1 MAFLKYAYA
10 QTSEPASGGKWSKV
24 RTASGGPPPNLVE
37 QASEILGEK
46 FDPNNYLLTHA
57 TIVCSVD
64 VAPNSDPNIK
74 TGRVLDPNTGR
85 QINRKFSDFRIQPQ
99 CDKFINNNNDAWSRP
114 VLMKSYQTFVAGHN
128 FVEHVQKEEESK
140 GRIIDAVCRDL
151 GESVY
156 TDILIA
162 THRRHASLIRDIE
175 AGKLSTLSMGCS
187 VTETICTKCGNVAAD
202 ETEMCNHIR
211 FEKGNVFYDD
221 RGNQHRIAELCG
233 HETLDPHAGVHFI
246 EASWVATPAFGGA
259 VMRNILKPT
268 GINEEML
275 RQAARVLA
283 EPPKVWVSGGL
294 TKAATAPKDANYYAP
309 DGPGPILGDPPTNA
323 DPGDVLGFDFG
334 DEGGDEGG
342 GEGEEA
348 AKPQPSESNKPL
360 DKLEDD
366 VYKMMLDRVNQK
378 VRDELSGFSTK
389 PSTQEPEHSTGEDI
403 IKQATRA
410 KVYQIGLDAI
420 VKSASSDAHLMDSV
434 ARYNE
439 RMGIKISRAVYVA
452 ALQVGPLTKVGS
464 VEQYAV
470 ACHGVLKRTPSL
482 GELKSLMRLGN
493 LLDQQTALNPNTK

>member
-10 QTSEPASGGKWSKV
+10 QTSEPASGRKWSKV

-64 VAPNSDPNIK
+64 VVPNSDPNIK

-85 QINRKFSDFRIQPQ
+85 QINRKFPDFRIQPQ

-114 VLMKSYQTFVAGHN
+114 VLMRSYQTFVAAHN

-151 GESVY
+151 GETVY

-162 THRRHASLIRDIE
+162 TNRRHASLIRDIE
-175 AGKLSTLSMGCS
+175 SGKLSTLSMGCS
-187 VTETICTKCGNVAAD
+187 VTETTCTKCGNVAAD

-211 FEKGNVFYDD
+211 YEKGNFFYDD
-221 RGNQHRIAELCG
+221 RGNKHRIAELCG
-233 HETLDPHAGVHFI
+233 HETLDPNAGVHFI

-259 VMRNILKPT
+259 VIRNLLQPT
-268 GINEEML
+268 GINEETL
-275 RQAARVLA
+275 RQAAKVLS
-283 EPPKVWVSGGL
+283 EPPKIWVSGGL
-294 TKAATAPKDANYYAP
+294 SKAATKTADYYGP
-309 DGPGPILGDPPTNA
+309 DGPGPILGDPPIEA
-323 DPGDVLGFDFG
+323 DPGDVLSFDFG

-342 GEGEEA
+342 GDEA
-348 AKPQPSESNKPL
+348 AKPKPSESKPI
-360 DKLEDD
+360 DQLEDD
-366 VYKMMLDRVNQK
+366 VYKMVLDRVNQK
-378 VRDELSGFSTK
+378 VRDELSGFSKK
-389 PSTQEPEHSTGEDI
+389 PSTQEPQHSTGEDI
-403 IKQATRA
+403 IKQAA
-410 KVYQIGLDAI
+410 KAQIYQIGLNAI
-420 VKSASSDAHLMDSV
+420 LKSAASDVHLMDSV

-439 RMGIKISRAVYVA
+439 HMGVKIPRAVYVA
-452 ALQVGPLTKVGS
+452 ALQAGPLTKFS
-464 VEQYAV
+464 SAEQYAV
-470 ACHGVLKRTPSL
+470 ACHDVLKRTPSL